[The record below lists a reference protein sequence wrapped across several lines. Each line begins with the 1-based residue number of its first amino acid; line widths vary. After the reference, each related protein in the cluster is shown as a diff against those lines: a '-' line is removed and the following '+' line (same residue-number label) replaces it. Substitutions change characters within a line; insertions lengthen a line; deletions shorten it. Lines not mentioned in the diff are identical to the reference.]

1 MKKNYVFDILYIAN
15 EITEEFKKEEKP
27 LVPKVEP
34 GLVEENKS
42 TLTTSSPLVNVSVKR
57 ELEDDFPNDEMECK
71 PVIKT
76 TSSTSGDYDEWLEI
90 QKELGVYPSTAD
102 TLKCKN
108 GNNSGSSACAVT
120 RSSKIERTR
129 ANGEC
134 LRTNVANTNVPG
146 VSNTIIKDDCEQDV
160 NTPFDRRWSS
170 ATDLERD
177 LSEDTDLDGLAL
189 HSQTQ
194 CPSSTAHVT
203 SSESGNTG
211 NEHDEI
217 NAQVQSAIDS
227 ILNLKK
233 RPTNTLSG
241 NSSGSSSSQS
251 GDSKDTALDQA
262 VRSILGS

>member
-1 MKKNYVFDILYIAN
+1 M
-15 EITEEFKKEEKP
+15 
-27 LVPKVEP
+27 VPKVEP

-42 TLTTSSPLVNVSVKR
+42 TLTASSPLVNVSVKR

-76 TSSTSGDYDEWLEI
+76 SSSTSGDYDEWLEI
-90 QKELGVYPSTAD
+90 QKALGVYPSTAD

-108 GNNSGSSACAVT
+108 GNNSGNSSACGIA

-134 LRTNVANTNVPG
+134 LRTNVANTSLPG
-146 VSNTIIKDDCEQDV
+146 VSNTIMKDDCEQDV
-160 NTPFDRRWSS
+160 STPFDRRWSS

-177 LSEDTDLDGLAL
+177 LSEDTDLDELAL

-194 CPSSTAHVT
+194 CPSSTVHAT
-203 SSESGNTG
+203 SSGESGNAG

-227 ILNLKK
+227 ILNLKQ
-233 RPTNTLSG
+233 RPTNSLSG
-241 NSSGSSSSQS
+241 GGSGSGSGSSSSQS

>member
-1 MKKNYVFDILYIAN
+1 
-15 EITEEFKKEEKP
+15 
-27 LVPKVEP
+27 VPKVEP

-42 TLTTSSPLVNVSVKR
+42 TLTSSSLVNVSVKR

-76 TSSTSGDYDEWLEI
+76 TSSTNNSGDYDEWLEI

-108 GNNSGSSACAVT
+108 GNNNGSSACAVT

-134 LRTNVANTNVPG
+134 LRMNVANTNVPG
-146 VSNTIIKDDCEQDV
+146 VSNTIMKDDCEQDV
-160 NTPFDRRWSS
+160 NTPFDRRWCS

-189 HSQTQ
+189 HSQAQ

-203 SSESGNTG
+203 SNESGNAG

-227 ILNLKK
+227 ILNLKQ
-233 RPTNTLSG
+233 RPANTLSG
-241 NSSGSSSSQS
+241 SGNGSSSSQPS
-251 GDSKDTALDQA
+251 DSKDTALDQA

>member
-1 MKKNYVFDILYIAN
+1 M
-15 EITEEFKKEEKP
+15 
-27 LVPKVEP
+27 PKVEP

-42 TLTTSSPLVNVSVKR
+42 TLTASSSLVNVSVKR
-57 ELEDDFPNDEMECK
+57 ELEEDDFPNDEIECK
-71 PVIKT
+71 PVIKAT
-76 TSSTSGDYDEWLEI
+76 NSTSGSDYDEWLEI
-90 QKELGVYPSTAD
+90 QKALGVYPSTAD

-108 GNNSGSSACAVT
+108 GNNSGSSASAVT

-134 LRTNVANTNVPG
+134 LRTNIANTNLPG
-146 VSNTIIKDDCEQDV
+146 VSNAIMKDDCEQDV

-177 LSEDTDLDGLAL
+177 LSEDTDLDELAL

-203 SSESGNTG
+203 SSESANAC

-227 ILNLKK
+227 ILNLKQ

-241 NSSGSSSSQS
+241 NSSSSSQS

>member
-1 MKKNYVFDILYIAN
+1 MKIPCIFILYIAN
-15 EITEEFKKEEKP
+15 KITEEFKKEEKP

-42 TLTTSSPLVNVSVKR
+42 TLAESSSLVNVSVKR
-57 ELEDDFPNDEMECK
+57 ELEDDFPTDEMECK

-90 QKELGVYPSTAD
+90 QKALGVYSSTAD

-134 LRTNVANTNVPG
+134 LRTNVANASLPG
-146 VSNTIIKDDCEQDV
+146 VSNTNMKDDCEQDV
-160 NTPFDRRWSS
+160 NTSFDRRWSS

-177 LSEDTDLDGLAL
+177 LSEDTDLDELAL

-203 SSESGNTG
+203 SSESGNAG

-227 ILNLKK
+227 ILNLKQ

-241 NSSGSSSSQS
+241 SGSSSSSQS

>member
-1 MKKNYVFDILYIAN
+1 
-15 EITEEFKKEEKP
+15 
-27 LVPKVEP
+27 VPKVEP

-42 TLTTSSPLVNVSVKR
+42 TLTSSSLVNVSVKR

-76 TSSTSGDYDEWLEI
+76 TSSTNNSGDYDEWLEI

-108 GNNSGSSACAVT
+108 GNNNGSSACAVT

-134 LRTNVANTNVPG
+134 LRMNVANTNVPG
-146 VSNTIIKDDCEQDV
+146 VSNTIMKDDCEQDV
-160 NTPFDRRWSS
+160 NTPFDRRWCS

-189 HSQTQ
+189 QAQ
-194 CPSSTAHVT
+194 CPSSTVT
-203 SSESGNTG
+203 SNESGNAG

-227 ILNLKK
+227 ILNLKQ
-233 RPTNTLSG
+233 RPANTLSG
-241 NSSGSSSSQS
+241 SGNGSSSSQPS
-251 GDSKDTALDQA
+251 DSKDTALDQA

>member
-1 MKKNYVFDILYIAN
+1 M
-15 EITEEFKKEEKP
+15 
-27 LVPKVEP
+27 PKVEP

-42 TLTTSSPLVNVSVKR
+42 TLTASSPLMNVSVKR
-57 ELEDDFPNDEMECK
+57 ELEDDFPNDDMECK

-90 QKELGVYPSTAD
+90 QKALGVYPSTTD

-120 RSSKIERTR
+120 RLSKIERTR

-134 LRTNVANTNVPG
+134 LRTNVNANTSLPG
-146 VSNTIIKDDCEQDV
+146 VSNTIMKDDCEQDV

-177 LSEDTDLDGLAL
+177 LSEDTDLDELAL

-203 SSESGNTG
+203 SSESGNAG

-227 ILNLKK
+227 ILNLKQ

-241 NSSGSSSSQS
+241 NGSGSSSSQS

>member
-1 MKKNYVFDILYIAN
+1 M
-15 EITEEFKKEEKP
+15 
-27 LVPKVEP
+27 PKVEP
-34 GLVEENKS
+34 GLMEEEKS
-42 TLTTSSPLVNVSVKR
+42 TLRTPSSLVNVSVKR
-57 ELEDDFPNDEMECK
+57 ELEDDFPSDEMECK

-76 TSSTSGDYDEWLEI
+76 TNSSSGDYDEWLEI
-90 QKELGVYPSTAD
+90 QKELGVYPSTTD

-108 GNNSGSSACAVT
+108 GNNSASGNASGSACAVTAIT

-134 LRTNVANTNVPG
+134 LRGGVANAPM
-146 VSNTIIKDDCEQDV
+146 KDNCEQD
-160 NTPFDRRWSS
+160 NTAPPFDRRWSS

-177 LSEDTDLDGLAL
+177 LLEDTDSLDGLAL

-194 CPSSTAHVT
+194 CPSSSVHHVT
-203 SSESGNTG
+203 SSESGNAG

-217 NAQVQSAIDS
+217 TAQVQSAIDS

-241 NSSGSSSSQS
+241 SSSSSGSASSQS
-251 GDSKDTALDQA
+251 SDSKDTALDQA